1 MGVLMLTLLV
11 FFVRNSNEDETVN
24 VGVVIRLTQKGLTY
38 AMNTVLESVKKLNL
52 TAFSIPTANVTTSNV
67 SYSIQKL
74 IYTDY
79 ANLNASILIN
89 ENPGLNV
96 TVHSLSVNASGEV
109 ECQAKDKRN
118 VQRCGI
124 EMTIS
129 GSGNFLVVIGTN
141 RQGRFNVSM
150 KQEKGSCIIST
161 PDLKIWVTNCDKLA
175 ESLCETNLLELE
187 EKFKKERLTQ
197 AKLCFLARFYFFARG
212 DAEMNTIILT
222 PRIGQTPFI
231 ANLLMQQQP
240 KYESSFL
247 NTYHKG
253 DVLWFPSMDKI
264 SNTEN
269 VSYTLHNESSKMVYI
284 WISKEAVRSLFK
296 GAQTHGILKFK
307 ITPEKLSPDNPGLN
321 TTCTEKVCV
330 GRLVPELEEKYPN
343 QYMDLDIYSL
353 ETPNVTFEKNLAVIK
368 LYTVMFVYIRHPE
381 KQNSTL
387 IAKLDGNAEMRIR
400 VFMTNSTFQG
410 NIVAFEPYLKNMES
424 TVHGFDMQ
432 TVNFILMSAVVTT
445 VEPVLNELGRKGM
458 PLPLT
463 PKIQLENSTVNLIEN
478 AIVIGSDGTYNRT
491 ED

>member
-1 MGVLMLTLLV
+1 MKTMGVLMLTLLV
-11 FFVRNSNEDETVN
+11 FFVRKSNEDETVN

-52 TAFSIPTANVTTSNV
+52 SALSISTANVTTSDV

-89 ENPGLNV
+89 EKPGLNV

-109 ECQAKDKRN
+109 ECQDKDERN
-118 VQRCGI
+118 VQHCGI

-129 GSGNFLVVIGTN
+129 GSGHFLAIIGTN
-141 RQGRFNVSM
+141 GQGKFNVSM
-150 KQEKGSCIIST
+150 KQDEGSCIIST
-161 PDLKIWVTNCDKLA
+161 PDLKIWFTDCDKPA
-175 ESLCETNLLELE
+175 ESICEANLLELK

-197 AKLCFLARFYFFARG
+197 EKLCFLVRFYFFARG

-231 ANLLMQQQP
+231 ANLLMQHQP

-253 DVLWFPSMDKI
+253 EVLWFPSMDTLNSSEK
-264 SNTEN
+264 

-296 GAQTHGILKFK
+296 GIQTHGMLHYK
-307 ITPEKLSPDNPGLN
+307 ITPEK
-321 TTCTEKVCV
+321 
-330 GRLVPELEEKYPN
+330 LEEKYPN

-353 ETPNVTFEKNLAVIK
+353 ETPNVTFEKNLAVMK
-368 LYTVMFVYIRHPE
+368 FYTVMFVYIRNPE
-381 KQNSTL
+381 SNISTL
-387 IAKLDGNAEMRIR
+387 IAKLDGNADMRIR

-410 NIVAFEPYLKNMES
+410 KIVAFEPYLKNVES

-463 PKIQLENSTVNLIEN
+463 PKIQLENSTVHLIEN